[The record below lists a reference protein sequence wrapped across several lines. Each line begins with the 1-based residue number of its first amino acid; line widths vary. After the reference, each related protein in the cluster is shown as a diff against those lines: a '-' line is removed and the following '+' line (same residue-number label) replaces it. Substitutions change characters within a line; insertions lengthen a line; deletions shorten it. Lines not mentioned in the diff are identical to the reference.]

1 MEGQCNNQLDKRHK
15 RGVTRGDGAMRSG
28 GAMQMGGSSM
38 RRAMQQPAGGLE
50 ALEGHDKR

>member
-1 MEGQCNNQLDKRHK
+1 VEGQCNNQLDKRHK